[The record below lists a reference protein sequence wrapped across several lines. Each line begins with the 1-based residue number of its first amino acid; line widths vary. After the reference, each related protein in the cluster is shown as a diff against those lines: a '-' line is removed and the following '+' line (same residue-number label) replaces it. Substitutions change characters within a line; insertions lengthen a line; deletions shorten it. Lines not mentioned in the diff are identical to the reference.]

1 MIIFSENKIFS
12 DLNEIVNEIVNFWK
26 LGGARAPSAAPP
38 PLSYATEDEGSF
50 SVRCLR

>member
-26 LGGARAPSAAPP
+26 LGGGHVPPVPPP